1 MIFDVTRN
9 ASRKDQTAEATR
21 TVTSRN
27 RASLGGSTL
36 ATVAVTAVAQ
46 PLQRFGLK
54 MVYDTE
60 KKQDF
65 VKAQWFGQTDQQNLE
80 IFYECLH
87 DFTKHRK
94 ICGFKGSCPFLDKD
108 VTLW

>member
-21 TVTSRN
+21 TVTSQN

-46 PLQRFGLK
+46 PLQRFGLE
-54 MVYDTE
+54 MGYDTE
-60 KKQDF
+60 FLGIETRLREGAMVCIDRSTKPGDF
-65 VKAQWFGQTDQQNLE
+65 
-80 IFYECLH
+80 
-87 DFTKHRK
+87 
-94 ICGFKGSCPFLDKD
+94 S
-108 VTLW
+108 